1 MAKFEAD
8 NQIQTD
14 HINQNVRY
22 EPDPQAIDYLNQVI
36 NFRLG
41 QTLDDVRSNAMI
53 LSGISRPIT

>member
-41 QTLDDVRSNAMI
+41 
-53 LSGISRPIT
+53 